1 MSSSSYKKY
10 NELGA
15 DPASETQRP
24 MQQQPMQMQQRP
36 MQMQQPPMQMQQ
48 PPMQMQQP
56 SMQMQR
62 PPMQMQQQPMQ
73 MQQPPMQMQQR
84 PANNSNLVNI
94 PPKERLEKA
103 CHKCTSIPQKKNMIW
118 NNEICVFKVGAPWC
132 APCREIAPRYY
143 ALAFSV
149 SSPGKVLFAEEELDD
164 NLSANVRGVPCFDFY
179 FRGKKVH
186 RQNGGNFKELQNNVR
201 RLILQAKNT
210 PYQEVHDTSTR
221 GDPSSNLGIK
231 MSQPPHPADGMQPRN
246 RVKIPQRGEIP
257 ATAIRK
263 FV

>member
-10 NELGA
+10 HELGF

-24 MQQQPMQMQQRP
+24 MQQQQPMPRQQQQPIQQPMPRQQQPMPRQQQPMPRQQRP
-36 MQMQQPPMQMQQ
+36 MQQQPMP
-48 PPMQMQQP
+48 
-56 SMQMQR
+56 R
-62 PPMQMQQQPMQ
+62 QQQPMP
-73 MQQPPMQMQQR
+73 MQRQPPAQD
-84 PANNSNLVNI
+84 AKLVKI
-94 PPKERLEKA
+94 PQSGRLEKA
-103 CHKCTSIPQKKNMIW
+103 CHKCTTIPEKKNMIW
-118 NNEICVFKVGAPWC
+118 NNEICIFKVGAPWC

-143 ALAFSV
+143 ALAYSV
-149 SSPGKVLFAEEELDD
+149 GSPGNVLFAEEELED

-201 RLILQAKNT
+201 RLILQARNT
-210 PYQEVHDTSTR
+210 PLGKTPTN
-221 GDPSSNLGIK
+221 GNLGVQ
-231 MSQPPHPADGMQPRN
+231 MSQSPHPADGMQPRN
-246 RVKIPQRGEIP
+246 RVKIPRRGEIP